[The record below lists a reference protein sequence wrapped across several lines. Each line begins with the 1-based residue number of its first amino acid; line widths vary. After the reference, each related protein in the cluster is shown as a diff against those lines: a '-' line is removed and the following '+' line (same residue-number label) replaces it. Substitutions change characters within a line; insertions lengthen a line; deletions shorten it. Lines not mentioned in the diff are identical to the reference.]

1 MQYKNK
7 PITGHKEMRV
17 CSRREAWYD
26 GRAFFGIL
34 AYFVTSRLSL
44 FPGIQLSMMTCN
56 TSKILCVTNLFSTH
70 A

>member
-34 AYFVTSRLSL
+34 AYFVTSRL
-44 FPGIQLSMMTCN
+44 P
-56 TSKILCVTNLFSTH
+56 LFSRHTAFH
-70 A
+70 DDL